1 MPFRVRPQESDAAG
15 PGEQFFA
22 ITPHDSTNFAYTVR
36 GIYVG
41 VTGDV
46 TAVNEA
52 GTAVLFKAV
61 PAGSILPIYANRVN
75 DTGTDADLSLVG
87 LY

>member
-1 MPFRVRPQESDAAG
+1 MTVRAHPQAIDSAG

-22 ITPHDSTNFAYTVR
+22 ITPSDGTNFNYSVR

-41 VTGDV
+41 VTGNV
-46 TAVNEA
+46 VCVNEA
-52 GTAVLFKAV
+52 GTAVTFTAV
-61 PAGSILPIYANRVN
+61 PAGAILPVYAIRVN
-75 DTGTDADLSLVG
+75 STSTTATNMVG